1 MPGNKSGLNR
11 NMEINLSNHARRQA
25 ERRGIPEDVLMDV
38 ARNPQQLLDS
48 IEGRKIC
55 QSKMIDPGSGKEM
68 LLRLVVKDINDIR
81 FIVTV
86 YKTSKIEKYWE
97 VDE

>member
-1 MPGNKSGLNR
+1 
-11 NMEINLSNHARRQA
+11 MEINLSNHARRQA
-25 ERRGIPEDVLMDV
+25 ERRGIPVDVLLDA

-48 IEGRKIC
+48 IEGRNIC
-55 QSKMIDPGSGKEM
+55 QSKMTDPGSGKEM
-68 LLRLVVKDINDIR
+68 PLRLVVKDVNDIR
-81 FIVTV
+81 FIITV